1 MPVPVSVSVPE
12 WLVLIV
18 LPFQKAGSSVSRRFS
33 SGKQCIRARKRRRRR
48 RRNLCYLSNVKTT
61 LRIIVVL
68 LLLAEVSGCGYH
80 LVGTTSFLPEDIE
93 TLHVEKFVNQTK
105 WVDMD
110 QRLMEALTLEW
121 VRRRRL
127 QLVDNPDQ
135 ADVVLSGTIQRLAV
149 IPVSYDDQGRANE
162 YQMSLQAMVQLKDV
176 RAEEAEVLWED
187 KAFSR
192 RTSYAVDPVAVNYF
206 DRQNIAMTELSS
218 DFARALVT
226 AVLEGF

>member
-1 MPVPVSVSVPE
+1 
-12 WLVLIV
+12 LIHLDLRDLRFFCGWV
-18 LPFQKAGSSVSRRFS
+18 VGSSIEHRAS
-33 SGKQCIRARKRRRRR
+33 SIGRVGCRG
-48 RRNLCYLSNVKTT
+48 LCYLSVVKIMV
-61 LRIIVVL
+61 RILVAL
-68 LLLAEVSGCGYH
+68 LLVIELAGCGYH
-80 LVGTTSFLPEDIE
+80 LVGTTSFLPEEIE
-93 TLHVEKFVNQTK
+93 TLHVENFVNQTK

-127 QLVDNPDQ
+127 RLVDTPGQ

-176 RAEEAEVLWED
+176 RAEEAEILWED

-192 RTSYAVDPVAVNYF
+192 RTSYVVDPVAVNYF
-206 DRQNIAMTELSS
+206 DRQNIAMTELSA
-218 DFARALVT
+218 DFAGALVT

>member
-1 MPVPVSVSVPE
+1 
-12 WLVLIV
+12 
-18 LPFQKAGSSVSRRFS
+18 
-33 SGKQCIRARKRRRRR
+33 
-48 RRNLCYLSNVKTT
+48 VKTVF
-61 LRIIVVL
+61 RVAIVVL
-68 LLLAEVSGCGYH
+68 LLAEVAACGYH

-93 TLHVEKFVNQTK
+93 TLFVENFENQTQ

-127 QLVDNPDQ
+127 RLVDSADK

-149 IPVSYDDQGRANE
+149 IPVSYDAQGRANE
-162 YQMSLQAMVQLKDV
+162 YQISMQALVQLTDM
-176 RAEEAEVLWED
+176 RGDEPDILWED

-192 RTSYAVDPVAVNYF
+192 RSSYVVDPSAVNYF
-206 DRQNIAMTELSS
+206 DRQNVAMDELSR
-218 DFARALVT
+218 DFSSALVT

>member
-1 MPVPVSVSVPE
+1 MTTGVIRS
-12 WLVLIV
+12 LVT
-18 LPFQKAGSSVSRRFS
+18 PSPKPQAP
-33 SGKQCIRARKRRRRR
+33 CPH
-48 RRNLCYLSNVKTT
+48 LCYLSPVKIMPRV
-61 LRIIVVL
+61 LVAFLLVVGL
-68 LLLAEVSGCGYH
+68 SGCGYH
-80 LVGTTSFLPEDIE
+80 LVGTTSFLPEEIE
-93 TLHVEKFVNQTK
+93 TLHVENFVNQTK

-127 QLVDNPDQ
+127 KLVDNPGH

-176 RAEEAEVLWED
+176 RAEEAEILWED

-206 DRQNIAMTELSS
+206 DRQNIAMTELST
-218 DFARALVT
+218 DFASALVT

>member
-1 MPVPVSVSVPE
+1 M
-12 WLVLIV
+12 
-18 LPFQKAGSSVSRRFS
+18 
-33 SGKQCIRARKRRRRR
+33 
-48 RRNLCYLSNVKTT
+48 CYLSNVKTT

-127 QLVDNPDQ
+127 QLVDNPGQ